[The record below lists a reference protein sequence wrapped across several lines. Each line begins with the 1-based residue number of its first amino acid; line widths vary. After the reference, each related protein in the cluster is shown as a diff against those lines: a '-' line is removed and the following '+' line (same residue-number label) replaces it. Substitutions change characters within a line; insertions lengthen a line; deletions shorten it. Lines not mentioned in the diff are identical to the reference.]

1 MSKIKNVQP
10 MENYLIK
17 VELNDGKTLILNLA
31 YKLNTIRFQQ
41 LKDQELFK
49 SATTD
54 GYCIH
59 WNELIELS
67 TTEIFEIS
75 E

>member
-1 MSKIKNVQP
+1 

-41 LKDQELFK
+41 LKDKELFK

-67 TTEIFEIS
+67 NTEIFEIS